1 MTGQQ
6 IYVLASSFLYER
18 DGEDADSK
26 HFAVGFI
33 NILLQEALPCENS
46 NRKSDGQ
53 ELLRLAPTITSLDE
67 EIPYHEEIL
76 RVAFPYGLAS
86 WYFAEAMDNY
96 HESFY
101 RNKFLAALEDATKT
115 NEGIVEGW

>member
-46 NRKSDGQ
+46 NRKY
-53 ELLRLAPTITSLDE
+53 RA
-67 EIPYHEEIL
+67 IL
-76 RVAFPYGLAS
+76 KIGE
-86 WYFAEAMDNY
+86 AEAVLHKDDDIRHKGLDRNIKSCKGKNHQIQHWIAFNY
-96 HESFY
+96 VRTETV
-101 RNKFLAALEDATKT
+101 N
-115 NEGIVEGW
+115 